1 MLHIFF
7 NSVKG
12 KHRSFTLIHQKSA
25 PNRHALEPRAFL
37 KKPANVVAKRAGEC
51 DGAAGLCES
60 VEAVKFWRSFV
71 ELDSRNG
78 AAILFS

>member
-1 MLHIFF
+1 MFYIFF

-25 PNRHALEPRAFL
+25 PNRHALEIVILEPRAFL

-60 VEAVKFWRSFV
+60 VEAAKFWREF
-71 ELDSRNG
+71 
-78 AAILFS
+78 